1 MNESIKQV
9 IAPVFAGEP
18 DWNNVPK
25 YSLDNHLWKNDYPT
39 FWRTSVQLCASKN
52 KGIYAR
58 LFSDESP
65 VKAVFKNRDEPVYSD
80 SCMELFFQPFSDD
93 LRYVNIEINPNC
105 AYLSAIG
112 ADRNNRT
119 FVSKLTDLRYSVKS
133 LPAQT
138 GWGVELFIPEELIS
152 SAFSREFVL
161 GGEIKANVYK
171 CGDETAFP
179 HYSSL
184 FLVGTSMPDFHRPE
198 YFGSIIFSSEKE

>member
-1 MNESIKQV
+1 MSNSKKRL
-9 IAPVFAGEP
+9 IAPVFAGES

-39 FWRTSVQLCASKN
+39 FWRASVQLCASEN
-52 KGIYAR
+52 KGIYVR
-58 LFSDESP
+58 LLSDESP
-65 VKAVFKNRDEPVYSD
+65 VKAVFKNRDEPVYLD

-93 LRYVNIEINPNC
+93 LRYINIEINPNC

-119 FVSKLTDLRYSVKS
+119 SVSELTDLQYSVKII
-133 LPAQT
+133 PVET

-152 SAFSREFVL
+152 SVFSRKFVSD
-161 GGEIKANVYK
+161 GEIKANVYK

-184 FLVGTSMPDFHRPE
+184 FL
-198 YFGSIIFSSEKE
+198 YILL